1 MRKVAVSIVRFI
13 AMELGLEAQK
23 FSDTYKERTYDVRM
37 NCYPPCPERVI
48 GVNPHTNNSRI
59 TLLLECGNT
68 PGLQILKDEH
78 WVNVEP
84 VNGAIVVNLAMSWR

>member
-48 GVNPHTNNSRI
+48 GVNPHTNISGI
-59 TLLLECGNT
+59 TLLVECGIT
-68 PGLQILKDEH
+68 RAWTADFGLIL
-78 WVNVEP
+78 
-84 VNGAIVVNLAMSWR
+84 NLSMVQLL